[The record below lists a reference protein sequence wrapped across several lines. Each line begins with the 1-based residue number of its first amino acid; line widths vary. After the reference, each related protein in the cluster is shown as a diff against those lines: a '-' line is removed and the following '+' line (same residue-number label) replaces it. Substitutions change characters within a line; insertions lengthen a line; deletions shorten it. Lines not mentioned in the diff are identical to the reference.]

1 MQQAIVDVHVLVCVP
16 RVRRTAALLRV
27 IRVEAPVDRSL
38 LIFRPPCQ
46 AGGLHVK
53 QEVFLVLVL
62 QLVLV
67 LSLPARNEAVALVSA
82 HRESPA

>member
-1 MQQAIVDVHVLVCVP
+1 VQQAIVDVHVLVCVS
-16 RVRRTAALLRV
+16 RVRRTALLRV
-27 IRVEAPVDRSL
+27 IRVEAPIDRSL
-38 LIFRPPCQ
+38 LIFRPACQ
-46 AGGLHVK
+46 ARGLHVK

-82 HRESPA
+82 HCESPA